1 MTEEINV
8 WAIDDGNTAT
18 SLGSKKQVETEALL
32 EEILVKNPNLLLS
45 GVRLIGRQ
53 TPTAGGQL
61 DLLGVDEDGRLV
73 VFELKR
79 GILARE
85 AVAQIIDYASYI
97 DHLDPDALARLIS
110 ENSGQ
115 HGIEE
120 IEDFLEWHSGE
131 FESLDVLRPLRMCLV
146 GLGADES
153 TERMTEFLAENSSLD
168 ISLITFHGFERDGQT
183 LLARRVQVE
192 GASSL
197 DQRPAKRY
205 PSTAERRQ
213 MLQKRL
219 IEFGVSGL
227 FDAVRERFRGNWP
240 RCTEYIGTWA
250 IGFYLLGQTN
260 KGYKSRSYARVQVE
274 SNGLI
279 IVIFYG
285 RTLQLCPEEFEQI
298 KQSMEYEYRS
308 SSDPLY
314 DELRLPLD
322 AEGWK
327 TYRER
332 LTTLMQAV
340 YRAWEAGQPTPP
352 MFNV

>member
-1 MTEEINV
+1 MTEEINI
-8 WAIDDGNTAT
+8 WSIDDENTAT
-18 SLGSKKQVETEALL
+18 SLGLKKQIETEELL
-32 EEILVKNPNLLLS
+32 EEILVKNPNLLFS
-45 GVRLIGRQ
+45 GLRLVGRQ
-53 TPTAGGQL
+53 TPTAGGPL

-85 AVAQIIDYASYI
+85 AVAQVIDYASFLN
-97 DHLDPDALARLIS
+97 DLDPDALARLIS
-110 ENSGQ
+110 ENSGK

-131 FESLDVLRPLRMCLV
+131 FETLDALRPLRMCLV

-153 TERMTEFLAENSSLD
+153 TERMTAFLAENSSMD
-168 ISLITFHGFERDGQT
+168 ISLITFHGFEWDGQT

-213 MLQKRL
+213 MLEKRL
-219 IEFGVSGL
+219 MEYGVSDL
-227 FDAVRERFRGNWP
+227 FGAVRERFRGNWP

-274 SNGLI
+274 DRGEMTISVVL
-279 IVIFYG
+279 YG
-285 RTLQLCPEEFEQI
+285 RTMRLCPEVFEET
-298 KQSMEYEYRS
+298 KKAMKHEYRS
-308 SSDPLY
+308 SSGDPLY
-314 DELRLPLD
+314 DELKLPID
-322 AEGWK
+322 AEGWA
-327 TYRER
+327 THQER
-332 LTTLMQAV
+332 LTTLIQRV
-340 YRAWEAGQPTPP
+340 YKAWEGRE
-352 MFNV
+352 